1 MQQTEVAIIGAG
13 VVGCAI
19 ARALAPD
26 HDVTVFERGQVA
38 GEATGKAS
46 GVISPQLEYE
56 FAPEA
61 AEHALEF
68 IEQYDGHR
76 DVDYTERPCVL
87 LVNPD
92 QVADARAYADRL
104 SSLGFEAPYL
114 ETDALERRF
123 PDVFDL
129 STFAGGVVVERVGWL
144 DPYTFTTALAQD
156 AVDRGARLNTGTEVD
171 AIRVANGRVE
181 GIATVGDRIRADTV
195 VVAAGWRTRSLLADI
210 VEVPV
215 RPERYQTVNLETD
228 RAFDGEFPMGAADEP
243 SHYWRPEHNGDLHV
257 GGGSHFATPSGEI
270 QTKADEAF
278 LREVARVIP
287 DRINGLDTARVASDD
302 VCPTGDAVT
311 PDRYPILDAPA
322 VAPDGTVIA
331 TGFSGYGVM
340 AAPIAGTTVRTIVT
354 DEGPPFSTEH
364 FSLGRF
370 DDRSAEFDRPSFPSF
385 QAHRPMS
392 VHEHELP

>member
-1 MQQTEVAIIGAG
+1 MQHTEVVVVGAG

-26 HDVTVFERGQVA
+26 HDVTVIERGQVA

-46 GVISPQLEYE
+46 GIISPQLEYE

-61 AEHALEF
+61 AKHALAFVER
-68 IEQYDGHR
+68 YDGHR
-76 DVDYTERPCVL
+76 NVDYTERPFVL
-87 LVNPD
+87 LVGPD
-92 QVADARAYADRL
+92 RVADAREYADL
-104 SSLGFEAPYL
+104 ISSVGFEVTYL

-144 DPYTFTTALAQD
+144 DPYTFATALVQD
-156 AVDRGARLNTGTEVD
+156 AVEQGARLKTGTEVE
-171 AIRVANGRVE
+171 AIRVANDRVQ
-181 GIATVGDRIRADTV
+181 GIETANDRIQADTV
-195 VVAAGWRTRSLLADI
+195 VVAAGWWTRPLLANI

-228 RAFDGEFPMGAADEP
+228 RELDGRFPMATADDP

-257 GGGSHFATPSGEI
+257 GGGSHFVTPPGGI
-270 QTKADEAF
+270 QTNADESF
-278 LREVARVIP
+278 LREVAEAIP
-287 DRINGLDTARVASDD
+287 GRIKGLDTARIASDD

-311 PDRYPILDAPA
+311 PDRYPILDAPTG
-322 VAPDGTVIA
+322 APDGLVVA

-340 AAPIAGTTVRTIVT
+340 ASPFAGTTARNIVT
-354 DEGPPFSTEH
+354 DEVPPFSTEH
-364 FSLGRF
+364 FSLDRF
-370 DDRSAEFDRPSFPSF
+370 EDRSADFDRPSFPSF
-385 QAHRPMS
+385 RAHRPMS
-392 VHEHELP
+392 VE